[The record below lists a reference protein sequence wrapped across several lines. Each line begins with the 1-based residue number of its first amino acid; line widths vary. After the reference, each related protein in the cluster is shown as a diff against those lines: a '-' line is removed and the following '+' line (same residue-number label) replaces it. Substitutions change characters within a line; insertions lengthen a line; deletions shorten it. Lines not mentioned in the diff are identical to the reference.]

1 MDDFVRKKLT
11 EWGFSDLIQKF
22 KDEEVDQEAL
32 GCLDDHEIEKLI
44 STAGK
49 RIKFK
54 KKLKLFQ
61 SQQECQEPAHSA
73 QALPST
79 SNRSE
84 PVKRKLELRMEENK
98 NQTPNKRQCNTVTG
112 AYEEHR
118 KLGEVKRIMSTLH
131 DRLHHYDRTELNDF
145 LRNQICDLE
154 TDKREM
160 VGVFGKTGAGKSSL
174 INAIIGEKHLLPS
187 GSVIAC
193 TTVMIQVEANMEN
206 QKYEA
211 HIEFI
216 TKEEWKDELWS
227 FKNLSGDNGDE
238 DSDNGDEE
246 NKSTRDDDEYYD
258 NVEKL
263 TALYGD
269 QWKSKSP
276 ENLMEAKYFKDVP
289 EFLQSKKK
297 ILSCNLPEE
306 LSAKYLKYTRS
317 GSTKEN
323 SGEVER
329 CYWPL
334 VKCVTVKVPKND
346 LLQHVTLVDLPGN
359 GDRNKSRDQM
369 WRRIV
374 GNCST
379 VWIVAEINRAAT
391 ETESWE
397 ILKSACSLMGNG
409 GECQNIHFIC
419 TKTDDID
426 EDSDAD
432 VGRRI
437 FKRNMEAKDKVR
449 QEFNKLKDVKKQFRD
464 DCFTVFTVSAKE
476 FLQKRLLKP
485 EETEI
490 PELQMFLRSLNDQ
503 HSETLNYVFGAYGIL
518 SLMKAAHC
526 GDAARKTSVCAELME
541 NITCEKEKVR
551 KPMEDAYE
559 GFKKHLHT
567 SVEKSKESCEK
578 ALEKML
584 YRSGKAKCGFHN
596 KLKHAM
602 KNNGIFKPVKK
613 TKKGINMNMTLSSL
627 LSESIDEEFK
637 NAFPNDGNS
646 GPFYG
651 AISDFTLY
659 TEKLSQNYKD
669 VELQLIFLKT
679 EEKKMKAKLCR
690 ITRHRKKTIYN
701 SLPETIEETMRECY
715 TRAAEVRGKESLNKM
730 REIIQNHVRASKAT
744 MFDLAKD
751 DMLTQ
756 LRELMGDILKTLT
769 DTMQR
774 SIELSLK
781 TNDNSI
787 PDVSAEHSKVESYYK
802 ELKGPDEETSLLW
815 PDMLDDSLDSPG
827 SAAAAETSD
836 FRFH

>member
-1 MDDFVRKKLT
+1 
-11 EWGFSDLIQKF
+11 
-22 KDEEVDQEAL
+22 
-32 GCLDDHEIEKLI
+32 
-44 STAGK
+44 
-49 RIKFK
+49 
-54 KKLKLFQ
+54 
-61 SQQECQEPAHSA
+61 
-73 QALPST
+73 
-79 SNRSE
+79 
-84 PVKRKLELRMEENK
+84 MEENK

-131 DRLHHYDRTELNDF
+131 DRLHNYDRTELNDF

-174 INAIIGEKHLLPS
+174 INAIIGEKRLLPS
-187 GSVIAC
+187 GSVSAC

-227 FKNLSGDNGDE
+227 FKNLSGDSGDE

-276 ENLMEAKYFKDVP
+276 ENLMASKYFKDVP

-297 ILSCNLPEE
+297 ILSCDSPEE

-323 SGEVER
+323 SGEVEKF
-329 CYWPL
+329 YWPL

-391 ETESWE
+391 EIESLE
-397 ILKSACSLMGNG
+397 ILKRTCSLMGNG

-419 TKTDDID
+419 TKTDDVI

-449 QEFNKLKDVKKQFRD
+449 QEFNKLKDIKKQFRD
-464 DCFTVFTVSAKE
+464 DCFTVFTVSARE
-476 FLQKRLLKP
+476 FLKERLLKP

-490 PELQMFLRSLNDQ
+490 PELQKFLRSLNDQ
-503 HSETLNYVFGAYGIL
+503 HSETLNYVSGAYGIL

-526 GDAARKTSVCAELME
+526 GDAAKRTSVFAELME
-541 NITCEKEKVR
+541 NVEREKEKVR
-551 KPMEDAYE
+551 KPMNDAYKV
-559 GFKKHLHT
+559 FKKQLDT
-567 SVEKSKESCEK
+567 GVEKSKKSCEK
-578 ALEKML
+578 ALEKIL
-584 YRSGKAKCGFHN
+584 FQTKSGSGFHK
-596 KLKHAM
+596 KLKCVVV
-602 KNNGIFKPVKK
+602 KNGIHKPVKK
-613 TKKGINMNMTLSSL
+613 RKKRISMNMTLSSL
-627 LSESIDEEFK
+627 LSASIDEEFK
-637 NAFPNDGNS
+637 NTFPNDGNS
-646 GPFYG
+646 GSVYR
-651 AISDFTLY
+651 AISEFSLD
-659 TEKLSQNYKD
+659 TEKLIQNYKD
-669 VELQLIFLKT
+669 VELQLIFLKS
-679 EEKKMKAKLCR
+679 EEEKMKAELCKTIR
-690 ITRHRKKTIYN
+690 NRKKTIYN
-701 SLPETIEETMRECY
+701 SLIETIEENMRKCY
-715 TRAAEVRGKESLNKM
+715 TRVAEVSGKESLNTM
-730 REIIQNHVRASKAT
+730 RKIIEDHVHESKAT
-744 MFDLAKD
+744 MFDLAKKK
-751 DMLTQ
+751 MLTK
-756 LRELMGDILKTLT
+756 LRKLMRDILKTLT
-769 DTMQR
+769 YTMQR

-781 TNDNSI
+781 MNDNSI

-815 PDMLDDSLDSPG
+815 PDMLDDSLNSPG
-827 SAAAAETSD
+827 SSAAAETSD
-836 FRFH
+836 FI